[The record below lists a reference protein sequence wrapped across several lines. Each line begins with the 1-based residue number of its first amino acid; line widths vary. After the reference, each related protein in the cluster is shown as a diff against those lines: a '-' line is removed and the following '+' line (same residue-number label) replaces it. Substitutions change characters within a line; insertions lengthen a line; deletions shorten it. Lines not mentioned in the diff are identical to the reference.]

1 MEYNYEDL
9 LKGAVSDLNS
19 EMFPDKEVEIIQK
32 ELSIVYNKARALDN
46 IVKIVEDKEDY
57 YSNEFI
63 EAVESA
69 VDGFLSITVEETLA
83 EINRM
88 VRAYEKNDL
97 DDYWLA
103 NGVSRVIRRYYLQE
117 VLDYEPQA

>member
-1 MEYNYEDL
+1 MIYKYEDL
-9 LKGAVSDLNS
+9 LKDEVSDLNS
-19 EMFPDKEVEIIQK
+19 EMFPDKEVESIQK
-32 ELSIVYNKARALDN
+32 ELSIVYHKARALDD
-46 IVKIVEDKEDY
+46 VVTIVEDKEDY

-63 EAVESA
+63 ETVESA
-69 VDGFLSITVEETLA
+69 VDSFLSITVEETLA

-103 NGVSRVIRRYYLQE
+103 NGVSRVIRRYYIQE